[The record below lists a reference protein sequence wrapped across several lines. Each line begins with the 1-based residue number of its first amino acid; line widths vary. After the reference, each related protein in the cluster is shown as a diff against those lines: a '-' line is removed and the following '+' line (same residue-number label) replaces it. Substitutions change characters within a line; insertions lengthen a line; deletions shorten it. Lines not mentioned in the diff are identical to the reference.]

1 MIQLAWENGIEPMLV
16 LTPFTQGVFNNQLI
30 QTLVEE
36 ESVRENVITNLLKV
50 VEEKGYVGVDVD
62 FEYVRAQNREGYAEF
77 VGELRAAMNEK
88 GYRVSVALAPKTS
101 SDQKGLLYEGI
112 DYALLGEQAD
122 RLFLMTYEWD
132 ILMVRLWQ

>member
-1 MIQLAWENGIEPMLV
+1 MLV

-88 GYRVSVALAPKTS
+88 GISRVSGSGAQDVFRSERAAL
-101 SDQKGLLYEGI
+101 
-112 DYALLGEQAD
+112 
-122 RLFLMTYEWD
+122 
-132 ILMVRLWQ
+132 

>member
-62 FEYVRAQNREGYAEF
+62 FEYVRAQNREVILAEDRKCTSQKQRGCS
-77 VGELRAAMNEK
+77 VRKSWMKYRPGESVRRETDPVQRRNENSRNEK
-88 GYRVSVALAPKTS
+88 S
-101 SDQKGLLYEGI
+101 SWFAEDGKC
-112 DYALLGEQAD
+112 
-122 RLFLMTYEWD
+122 F
-132 ILMVRLWQ
+132 

>member
-62 FEYVRAQNREGYAEF
+62 FGICPCAEQGRICRVCRRIAGCHERKGISRVSGSGAQDVFRSE
-77 VGELRAAMNEK
+77 RAA
-88 GYRVSVALAPKTS
+88 L
-101 SDQKGLLYEGI
+101 
-112 DYALLGEQAD
+112 
-122 RLFLMTYEWD
+122 
-132 ILMVRLWQ
+132 

>member
-1 MIQLAWENGIEPMLV
+1 MDDTAGLGEWDRTDAGSDPV
-16 LTPFTQGVFNNQLI
+16 YTGVFNNQLI

-62 FEYVRAQNREGYAEF
+62 FGYVRVQNREGYAEF
-77 VGELRAAMNEK
+77 IGELRAAMNEK

-112 DYALLGEQAD
+112 DYALLGRTGRPAVSD
-122 RLFLMTYEWD
+122 DL
-132 ILMVRLWQ
+132 